1 MHCTC
6 TVGYIFTGSNITGNT
21 PILNTTYLFS
31 FHIMV
36 KLKNEDQ
43 LGQLVIITKY
53 DCVWQFTQVDFLG
66 Q

>member
-1 MHCTC
+1 
-6 TVGYIFTGSNITGNT
+6 
-21 PILNTTYLFS
+21 
-31 FHIMV
+31 MV